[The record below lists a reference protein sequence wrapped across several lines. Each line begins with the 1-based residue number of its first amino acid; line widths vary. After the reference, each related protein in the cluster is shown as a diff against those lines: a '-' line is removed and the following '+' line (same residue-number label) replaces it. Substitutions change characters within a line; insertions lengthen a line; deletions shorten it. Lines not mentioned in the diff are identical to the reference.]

1 MSTPVHK
8 VPPELLSEIFILAVA
23 PLREFGDGE
32 SLHFVVRVLCGICRS
47 WRVIARGTPVLWAR
61 IEIDS
66 LNSAHDPLLDLQLQL
81 SRTHPLTIYAPR
93 ETLYGDVA
101 RWQVLEGI
109 PDEVFP
115 HVEELELEWHSH
127 FLATMHT
134 RDFSSLTTALVTI
147 LHEYRYDALDFLG
160 KAHALRELLLSFEYP
175 CPSNDEH
182 GQLPT
187 DPTSFVP
194 RMPDFP
200 CLTLLSLDIPN
211 DLPVYAIVPLLAKY
225 TPSLRHIQ
233 MYSSETVVWPEKS
246 PTTIHE
252 MPALRSV
259 ALHMYTHRLLAHITA
274 PALDFVLLY
283 SGRHCEGDPTESLL
297 DLVRRSKPPIRSF
310 ELQGVMYRPS
320 EALVHCLEQTDGLR
334 HLILDDVHW
343 EAGDVPRT
351 IALLKRLVCD
361 HDRPPILPQLR
372 SLSVRFKRNPQPS
385 VVLEVREL
393 LSLVRRSRTKAR
405 ICAER
410 AVVPLTEFQTNVDEW
425 LEGNM
430 A

>member
-1 MSTPVHK
+1 MSAPVHK
-8 VPPELLSEIFILAVA
+8 LPPELLSEIFILAVVS
-23 PLREFGDGE
+23 LREFGDGE
-32 SLHFVVRVLCGICRS
+32 SLHFVVRVLCGICRPCH
-47 WRVIARGTPVLWAR
+47 VVARGTPVLWAR

-115 HVEELELEWHSH
+115 HVEELELEWHSY

-160 KAHALRELLLSFEYP
+160 KAHALRRLLLSFEYP
-175 CPSNDEH
+175 CPPNDEH

-225 TPSLRHIQ
+225 APSLRHIQ

-252 MPALRSV
+252 MPALLSV

-283 SGRHCEGDPTESLL
+283 SDRHCEGDPTESLL
-297 DLVRRSKPPIRSF
+297 DLD
-310 ELQGVMYRPS
+310 VMYRPYD
-320 EALVHCLEQTDGLR
+320 ALVRCLEQMNGLQC
-334 HLILDDVHW
+334 LFLEDVIW
-343 EAGDVPRT
+343 EAGAVPRT
-351 IALLKRLVCD
+351 MAVLERLVCD
-361 HDRPPILPQLR
+361 EDRRPILPELR
-372 SLSVRFKRNPQPS
+372 SLSVQFRAGPQTSLLP
-385 VVLEVREL
+385 EIRAL
-393 LSLVRRSRTKAR
+393 LSSVRRSRKKACV
-405 ICAER
+405 CAGQ
-410 AVVPLTEFQTNVDEW
+410 AVVPLARFLTNADE
-425 LEGNM
+425 LLKDM
-430 A
+430 AQ